1 MKHKAS
7 LRVSK
12 KMAEAILW
20 DAIGAT
26 DPKDRGRPIDLYED
40 IATGE
45 LVVVFEYDDRRPEQ
59 VTNPLLSPEELAYRI
74 EVGYATPEHLREDS
88 VSIGGT
94 D

>member
-1 MKHKAS
+1 MKHQAS

-20 DAIGAT
+20 DAVGT
-26 DPKDRGRPIDLYED
+26 TDRGRPIDLYWAEL
-40 IATGE
+40 TEE
-45 LVVVFEYDDRRPEQ
+45 LVVVFEFDDRRGFTPPRPWR
-59 VTNPLLSPEELAYRI
+59 TAGDSMYGP
-74 EVGYATPEHLREDS
+74 PEHLREDS

>member
-1 MKHKAS
+1 MKHQAS

-20 DAIGAT
+20 DAVGT
-26 DPKDRGRPIDLYED
+26 TDRGRPTDLYED

-59 VTNPLLSPEELAYRI
+59 VQNILLSPEELAYRVA
-74 EVGYATPEHLREDS
+74 VGYDAPEHLREDS